1 MANIETV
8 ARWVQNPVCRKMHIE
23 CHLFAQTGEMESN
36 STDPTDR
43 SVLQTLAVALL
54 DLAYRLL
61 GRPMART
68 GDLVYFTDAELV
80 ADMGAFSAR
89 VIEVESPPQGAGSAW
104 WYRAEPTS
112 AASDR
117 ALATETPETFWVRE
131 DHLTSDP
138 EATPAGRDVAAATQ
152 ADASLFVSHDELDGW
167 LETALEDLGF
177 HANVTVDPETES
189 VSAVFTAPPEQAEP
203 ARQGVHAD
211 AQPEPTTGTSTAT
224 TTDDG
229 PLFADQPDDSDE
241 VIVDVTDGAT
251 DDDVAAAIV
260 AVEDGDTDA
269 ADASVGHS
277 DDRDETATSA
287 DESDRSIPAAVGVP
301 DDTADS
307 DSDDDSTDGTVDDDD
322 SGRPEPSFG
331 IGRPAPEQQPPPTP
345 DA

>member
-1 MANIETV
+1 
-8 ARWVQNPVCRKMHIE
+8 
-23 CHLFAQTGEMESN
+23 MESN

-43 SVLQTLAVALL
+43 SVLKLLAVAIL

-61 GRPMART
+61 GRPMARR
-68 GDLVYFTDAELV
+68 GDLVYFGDAELV

-104 WYRAEPTS
+104 WFRAEPTS
-112 AASDR
+112 AAGDR
-117 ALATETPETFWVRE
+117 ALATEAPETFWVRE
-131 DHLTSDP
+131 DRLTSDP
-138 EATPAGRDVAAATQ
+138 DATPDGRDVAAAAQ

-189 VSAVFTAPPEQAEP
+189 VSAVFTAPPEQDEP

-211 AQPEPTTGTSTAT
+211 EQPEPTAGTPTAT
-224 TTDDG
+224 ATDDG
-229 PLFADQPDDSDE
+229 PLFAEEPDDSDE
-241 VIVDVTDGAT
+241 VVVDVTDGAT

-269 ADASVGHS
+269 ADAPVGHS

-287 DESDRSIPAAVGVP
+287 DESDHSIPAAVGVP
-301 DDTADS
+301 DDTAEADNS
-307 DSDDDSTDGTVDDDD
+307 DSDDDSTDGTVDDD

>member
-1 MANIETV
+1 MQTQKRSSTPTDDCHV
-8 ARWVQNPVCRKMHIE
+8 AR
-23 CHLFAQTGEMESN
+23 HLFPLRGEMESN

-43 SVLQTLAVALL
+43 SVLKLLAVAIL

-61 GRPMART
+61 GRPMARR
-68 GDLVYFTDAELV
+68 GDLVYFGDAELV
-80 ADMGAFSAR
+80 ADMGAYSAR
-89 VIEVESPPQGAGSAW
+89 VLEVESPPQGAGSAW
-104 WYRAEPTS
+104 WFRVEATS
-112 AASDR
+112 AAGDR

-189 VSAVFTAPPEQAEP
+189 VSAVFTDGPAPAEP
-203 ARQGVHAD
+203 AQQGVHAD
-211 AQPEPTTGTSTAT
+211 AQPEPTAGTSTTAE
-224 TTDDG
+224 TDDG
-229 PLFADQPDDSDE
+229 PLFAERPDDSDE
-241 VIVDVTDGAT
+241 VVVDVTDGAT

-277 DDRDETATSA
+277 DERDEAAPSD

-301 DDTADS
+301 DDTAEADNS

-331 IGRPAPEQQPPPTP
+331 IGRPTPEQQPPPTP